1 MSSANGLADSPRVCP
16 VCQSENFKRLRN
28 CKDKAN
34 PLWRKCSKCKT
45 VYARTVPSSEE
56 LADLYLDYYH
66 SESPAVP
73 AFVTG
78 RLRDVFTKLN
88 NYRSD
93 INGIL
98 DIGFGAGTFLDVA
111 SREGWKCHGTEYSP
125 DSVKDALG
133 KGWVVHTGDL
143 STGDLVGP
151 FDLVSAIE
159 VLEHVATPEIIIANA
174 SERLRFGGAF
184 YGTTPNGQSLNLRVL
199 GEKWSVLSYPEHQ
212 VLLNSKS
219 LKILFGKNEL
229 NSKLVKTKGINPA
242 DFINA
247 YKREKIHRSDSSEQ
261 MTNRVDLGYSI
272 NSVFER
278 NCASRIVKKV
288 VNAFLNTFKIG
299 DSLEFLAEKTL
310 SEN

>member
-1 MSSANGLADSPRVCP
+1 VSSASRLTDSPRVCP

-73 AFVTG
+73 AFVTS

-111 SREGWKCHGTEYSP
+111 SQEGWKCYGTEYSP
-125 DSVKDALG
+125 DSVKEALG
-133 KGWVVHTGDL
+133 KGWVAHLGDL

-159 VLEHVATPEIIIANA
+159 VLEHVATPEIVIANA
-174 SERLRFGGAF
+174 SKRLRIGGAF

-212 VLLNSKS
+212 VLLNPKS
-219 LKILFGKNEL
+219 LRLLLTL
-229 NSKLVKTKGINPA
+229 NNLSPLQVKTKGINPA
-242 DFINA
+242 DLINSLRSR
-247 YKREKIHRSDSSEQ
+247 KSIKSGPEKQTS
-261 MTNRVDLGYSI
+261 NRVELGYSI
-272 NSVFER
+272 NSAFEKNSAAR
-278 NCASRIVKKV
+278 NVKRM
-288 VNAFLNTFKIG
+288 VNTLLSALALG
-299 DSLEFLAEKTL
+299 DSMEFLAKR
-310 SEN
+310 